1 MNIILADLLY
11 WSDDHF
17 CQRAPTFCFGFH
29 RYSWNSFSLM
39 TVAISKRFS
48 LQYIYPFHHL
58 FKFQLLFLAI
68 IATLRKI
75 IQGLYNSFIPLSCF
89 NMPLHCFFISLV
101 LSIDGIGSY
110 KTAQLLV
117 LDGENVKHEISVKYY
132 QSNENNL
139 TVDTIYQISST
150 CILRSGK
157 LPQVT
162 YSCFI
167 LVNFHV
173 LK

>member
-1 MNIILADLLY
+1 MIFFVRELLLFALDL
-11 WSDDHF
+11 
-17 CQRAPTFCFGFH
+17 H

-39 TVAISKRFS
+39 TVTISKRFS

-58 FKFQLLFLAI
+58 FKSQLLFLAI

-89 NMPLHCFFISLV
+89 NMPLHCFFIGLV

-117 LDGENVKHEISVKYY
+117 LDGENVKREISVKYY

-139 TVDTIYQISST
+139 TVDTIYQILST
-150 CILRSGK
+150 CILRPGK

>member
-1 MNIILADLLY
+1 MIFFVRELLLLALDL
-11 WSDDHF
+11 
-17 CQRAPTFCFGFH
+17 H

-39 TVAISKRFS
+39 TVTISKRFS

-58 FKFQLLFLAI
+58 FKSQLLFLAI

-89 NMPLHCFFISLV
+89 NMPLHCFFIGLV
-101 LSIDGIGSY
+101 LSINSIGSY

-117 LDGENVKHEISVKYY
+117 LDGENIKREISVKYY

-150 CILRSGK
+150 CILRPGK

>member
-1 MNIILADLLY
+1 MLFLLISYTGVIIFFVRELLLFALELY
-11 WSDDHF
+11 
-17 CQRAPTFCFGFH
+17 

-39 TVAISKRFS
+39 TVTISKRFS

-117 LDGENVKHEISVKYY
+117 LDGENVKREILVKY
-132 QSNENNL
+132 
-139 TVDTIYQISST
+139 
-150 CILRSGK
+150 
-157 LPQVT
+157 
-162 YSCFI
+162 
-167 LVNFHV
+167 
-173 LK
+173 

>member
-1 MNIILADLLY
+1 MIFFVRELLLFALDL
-11 WSDDHF
+11 H
-17 CQRAPTFCFGFH
+17 Q
-29 RYSWNSFSLM
+29 YSWNSFSLM
-39 TVAISKRFS
+39 TVTISKRVS

-58 FKFQLLFLAI
+58 FKSQHLFLAI

-89 NMPLHCFFISLV
+89 NMPLHCFFIGLV

-117 LDGENVKHEISVKYY
+117 LDGENVKREISVKYY

-150 CILRSGK
+150 CILRPGK

-167 LVNFHV
+167 LVNFRV

>member
-1 MNIILADLLY
+1 MI
-11 WSDDHF
+11 
-17 CQRAPTFCFGFH
+17 
-29 RYSWNSFSLM
+29 
-39 TVAISKRFS
+39 VAISKRFS
-48 LQYIYPFHHL
+48 LQYISLFHRL
-58 FKFQLLFLAI
+58 FKPQLLFLAI
-68 IATLRKI
+68 ITPLRQI
-75 IQGLYNSFIPLSCF
+75 IQGLCDSFIQLSCF
-89 NMPLHCFFISLV
+89 NMPLHCFFIGLV

-117 LDGENVKHEISVKYY
+117 HDGENVNREISVKYY
-132 QSNENNL
+132 QTTENSL

-167 LVNFHV
+167 LANFHV

>member
-1 MNIILADLLY
+1 MLFLLISYTGVMIIFVREFLLFALDL
-11 WSDDHF
+11 
-17 CQRAPTFCFGFH
+17 H
-29 RYSWNSFSLM
+29 RYSWNSFSLI
-39 TVAISKRFS
+39 TVTISKRFS

-58 FKFQLLFLAI
+58 FKSQLLFLAI

-117 LDGENVKHEISVKYY
+117 LDGENVKREISVKYY

-150 CILRSGK
+150 CILQPGK

-167 LVNFHV
+167 LANFHV